1 MIVKLLKPVPMIDR
15 VINAGEYLDSEKIFV
30 ELVHTGRAELVEG
43 KLPDPAGEKPEAEKN
58 PETEKN
64 PEADAENTDKDEA
77 NEGCED
83 GSAPTVNVNVQ
94 VSSET
99 KEKRSRSKKAAE

>member
-43 KLPDPAGEKPEAEKN
+43 KLPDSAGEKPEAGEN
-58 PETEKN
+58 PET
-64 PEADAENTDKDEA
+64 DAENTDKDEA

-94 VSSET
+94 VSSDT

>member
-30 ELVHTGRAELVEG
+30 ELVHTKRAELVEG
-43 KLPDPAGEKPEAEKN
+43 KLPNPANEKPEAE
-58 PETEKN
+58 EK

-83 GSAPTVNVNVQ
+83 GTPTVNVNVQ

-99 KEKRSRSKKAAE
+99 KEKRSRSKKAE

>member
-43 KLPDPAGEKPEAEKN
+43 KLPNPAEKN

-64 PEADAENTDKDEA
+64 PEADAESTDKDEA